1 MFNKKTCKRLTVNRK
16 LVSGLMLAITGLICG
31 SIQAELPPQAY
42 VKLKAE
48 SEEYLKIRVT
58 HVGPKRPQKHGPTYY
73 TVQAKV
79 LSVSRSKA
87 GLRRGDTIH
96 FESFI
101 QTVESGVPGATWLPE
116 IKRKWT
122 GRVYLN
128 GFSEEEKAASS
139 MTLKNVFEL
148 SAHSQSYEPGPLSR
162 RLYSRETPTDEELQ
176 EYRRLNR

>member
-1 MFNKKTCKRLTVNRK
+1 MLNKKTIRRVTLNRNLVGGLILT
-16 LVSGLMLAITGLICG
+16 LAGLICG
-31 SIQAELPPQAY
+31 SVQAELPPAAY
-42 VKLKAE
+42 AKLKAE

-58 HVGPKRPQKHGPTYY
+58 HVGAKRPEKHRPTYY

-87 GLRRGDTIH
+87 GLRRGDTIY

-101 QTVESGVPGATWLPE
+101 QTVESGNPGSTWLPE

-128 GFSEEEKAASS
+128 AISEEERAAPFK
-139 MTLKNVFEL
+139 TTKNLFEL
-148 SAHSQSYEPGPLSR
+148 SANSQSYEPGPLSR
-162 RLYSRETPTDEELQ
+162 RLYSRETPTVEEIQ
-176 EYRRLNR
+176 EYRRLNP